1 MALIVFFGLFLDYC
15 SASRTCTLRER
26 AIHDHLEEVRI
37 RTLCPMMDDV
47 KTFADQDV
55 LRTVSTVSPYSCN
68 FFWCLNRLLQVLIV
82 PQRSCYEL
90 SPAWPSVSL
99 DLAPPFARTQK
110 HCRPLT
116 LGKIPGDDWI
126 ASPQLAKLSSKPP
139 TTDWASVT
147 CNSGQAHC
155 VNDVKNVTQHR
166 IVMPRNCAHLMKMTR
181 STQIDCC
188 HAWLV
193 DSTFQTSCENA
204 GEGWLKMSHYSIYIL
219 GRYTLWLV
227 SLNLLCT
234 RTPHVLMLCPLTL
247 RVTHPMT
254 HQDLWVLHTGSE
266 STKHSRRKPTH

>member
-1 MALIVFFGLFLDYC
+1 MEQQRFGIDEFDICDQLGFSFGCRHKSLPAAGRAQAGPTCCLGFVALIVFFGLFLDYC
-15 SASRTCTLRER
+15 SASRTCALRER

-110 HCRPLT
+110 HCRPLA

-139 TTDWASVT
+139 TTD
-147 CNSGQAHC
+147 
-155 VNDVKNVTQHR
+155 
-166 IVMPRNCAHLMKMTR
+166 
-181 STQIDCC
+181 
-188 HAWLV
+188 
-193 DSTFQTSCENA
+193 
-204 GEGWLKMSHYSIYIL
+204 
-219 GRYTLWLV
+219 
-227 SLNLLCT
+227 
-234 RTPHVLMLCPLTL
+234 
-247 RVTHPMT
+247 
-254 HQDLWVLHTGSE
+254 
-266 STKHSRRKPTH
+266 